1 MSKKVSVKSSWLR
14 NLQSKLKR
22 KPRSGMYVPEIDG
35 LRFVAIFAVI
45 LFHAHIYY
53 FQDGLISDFT
63 EVSIGRWLEY
73 AIGMGWYGVQLF
85 FIISGFI
92 ICLPFALHQLRDGRP
107 ISLTRF
113 FIRRFKRIEI
123 PYFIAL
129 TISLALLLFVHGR
142 SFSELLPHYL
152 AGLTYTHNIFY
163 YPDGG
168 LNPLLPPAWTLELEI
183 QFYLL
188 APFLSAIY
196 TIKNNM
202 VRYSIFVGSIM
213 LLNILIP
220 VLHEQLPSN
229 VIFSKNFILHNLPYF
244 LMGMLIVDLFVTKKS
259 YGKEAGEVSTPRSF
273 LMLWDSIGI
282 TCAIA
287 TLGLL
292 SFGDFSSLLPFT
304 LGLFVLGTLN
314 GHLLKKLLSF
324 RLFTIFGGMCY
335 SIYLFH
341 EHILSNSFYWF
352 SPNILSKYAP
362 HGLNYVGIFTIAFWI
377 LIASIPL
384 YLLIEK
390 PFMNSKK
397 RKSD

>member
-1 MSKKVSVKSSWLR
+1 MKTESWIR
-14 NLQSKLKR
+14 RLQGKLKR

-53 FQDGLISDFT
+53 FQAPLIPDFT
-63 EVSIGRWLEY
+63 AVSPSRWIEYTIGK
-73 AIGMGWYGVQLF
+73 GWYGVQLF

-92 ICLPFALHQLRDGRP
+92 ICLPFALHQLRDGKS
-107 ISLTRF
+107 ISLPRF

-129 TISLALLLFVHGR
+129 TLSLVLLLFVHGR

-152 AGLTYTHNIFY
+152 AGITYTHNIFY
-163 YPDGG
+163 YPGGG

-196 TIKNNM
+196 AIKNKLT
-202 VRYSIFVGSIM
+202 RYTIFIGAIIG
-213 LLNILIP
+213 LNILIP
-220 VLHEQLPSN
+220 ALHQQFPSN
-229 VIFSKNFILHNLPYF
+229 VVFSKNFILHNLPYF
-244 LMGMLIVDLFVTKKS
+244 FMGMLIVDLFVTKKS
-259 YGKEAGEVSTPRSF
+259 YGKSAEEVPSSQTSWI
-273 LMLWDSIGI
+273 LWDSIGV
-282 TCAIA
+282 TCAVV
-287 TLGLL
+287 TLALL
-292 SFGDFSSLLPFT
+292 SFGAYADLLPFT

-314 GHLLKKLLSF
+314 GRLLKKWLSF
-324 RLFTIFGGMCY
+324 RFLTIFGGMSY

-341 EHILSNSFYWF
+341 EHILSTSYYWF
-352 SPNILSKYAP
+352 FPSFLDKTAQ
-362 HGLNYVGIFTIAFWI
+362 HGLNYVGILTMSIWI
-377 LIASIPL
+377 LIASIPF

-397 RKSD
+397 RKSEKDQ

>member
-1 MSKKVSVKSSWLR
+1 MKKESWIIR
-14 NLQSKLKR
+14 LQGKLKR
-22 KPRSGMYVPEIDG
+22 KPRSGMYVPEVDG
-35 LRFVAIFAVI
+35 LRFIAIFAVI

-53 FQDGLISDFT
+53 FPDPLILDFT
-63 EVSIGRWLEY
+63 EVSSSRWIEY
-73 AIGMGWYGVQLF
+73 AIGKGWYGVQLF

-92 ICLPFALHQLRDGRP
+92 ICLPFALHQLRDGRS
-107 ISLTRF
+107 ISLTKF
-113 FIRRFKRIEI
+113 FMRRFKRIEI

-129 TISLALLLFVHGR
+129 TLSLILLLFIHGR

-163 YPDGG
+163 YPGGG

-196 TIKNNM
+196 AVKNNLF
-202 VRYSIFVGSIM
+202 RYAIFIGSIIG
-213 LLNILIP
+213 LNMIIP
-220 VLHEQLPSN
+220 ALHEQFPNN
-229 VIFSKNFILHNLPYF
+229 VVFSKSFILHNLPYF
-244 LMGMLIVDLFVTKKS
+244 FIGMLILDLFVTKKS
-259 YGKEAGEVSTPRSF
+259 YGKTANERTTLISNLR
-273 LMLWDSIGI
+273 LWDLVGGV
-282 TCAIA
+282 AAVA

-292 SFGDFSSLLPFT
+292 SFGAYSGILPFT

-314 GHLLKKLLSF
+314 GRLLKKWLSF
-324 RLFTIFGGMCY
+324 RFFTIFGGMSY

-341 EHILSNSFYWF
+341 EHILSNSYYLFF
-352 SPNILSKYAP
+352 PSFFDKTAQ
-362 HGLNYVGIFTIAFWI
+362 HGLNYIGILTMSIWI
-377 LIASIPL
+377 LIASIPF

-397 RKSD
+397 RKSKKE